1 MPHYKKDPFVG
12 PIGHW
17 CTDYRGPTII
27 LNAFSYNTVKLLNKV
42 HLRDTE
48 SVLYSERPLFEC
60 TNLSMGQNHSVLY
73 REYFIQSVLY
83 SNALI

>member
-1 MPHYKKDPFVG
+1 MPHYKRDPFVG

-27 LNAFSYNTVKLLNKV
+27 LNAFSYNTVKPLNKV

-60 TNLSMGQNHSVLY
+60 TNLSMGWSQVSSIEVA
-73 REYFIQSVLY
+73 FIQRVMH
-83 SNALI
+83 